1 MMLRRAAPLL
11 LAVAALA
18 GCAGDDGAA
27 PAAPDV
33 SVDAIEKP
41 DVFFK
46 RLLGYELGGDFGRSW
61 DLLHP
66 GHQALVTRSKYSSCS
81 RDDFG
86 GAKLARVETVG
97 VYDQPIDVPD
107 VPQKT
112 SKAVTLKIVL
122 DTAGERETST
132 HTFHAVRLGDRWA
145 WYFGNSLIDAY
156 KQGVCP

>member
-1 MMLRRAAPLL
+1 MVRRVALLL

-18 GCAGDDGAA
+18 GCGGDGAA
-27 PAAPDV
+27 PTAPEVDV
-33 SVDAIEKP
+33 AAIEKP
-41 DVFFK
+41 DAFFK

-86 GAKLARVETVG
+86 EAKLARVDTVG

-107 VPQKT
+107 VPEKT
-112 SKAVTLKIVL
+112 SKAVTLRIVL

-132 HTFHAVRLGDRWA
+132 HTFHAVRLDDRWA

-156 KQGVCP
+156 RQGVCP